1 MVVQCWV
8 LCFLSPQKN
17 KETLFGVCNKNRDIE
32 RYKGIFGESFIFFC
46 FGQDFMVSM
55 VVFLVGTSSGVL
67 VFCHLFSEVLGAGGM
82 GNICVVFKGVTS
94 IGRMTSP
101 KRRNRIN
108 CKMLKESK

>member
-1 MVVQCWV
+1 
-8 LCFLSPQKN
+8 
-17 KETLFGVCNKNRDIE
+17 
-32 RYKGIFGESFIFFC
+32 
-46 FGQDFMVSM
+46 MVSM